1 MIRYPFSSPCG
12 NTPPDNNPQLF
23 PFLSTSP
30 TERATPPPRQQ
41 APRQQHLNMN
51 TILQGITDF
60 ATATNTATLSG
71 AIDVIAVYLPP
82 APDDPTTHAP
92 ATTYVTGRYNPAT
105 STTARHN
112 TPPLKVTVVG
122 EEHPTGNAST
132 LPVLPSVTHRD
143 MQCTPFHVRF
153 GAMSGLL
160 HPKERVVQVAC
171 NGVKSNLKMKLDE
184 HGEAFFV
191 YETNVRPQDLDDMA
205 TSPIV
210 SPLTSPVRSSPR
222 RNTDGTLA
230 KEQHD
235 VLPHLSLDVDGHGR
249 RVISPALSDDAST
262 GKGGALSPPL
272 VQFTNQQ
279 LEGNATAVKPI
290 NTIKLSAAPLPPQ
303 PRPLLPV
310 ARTSKFAWR
319 WREAEEDAALPTT
332 GKGWVGLGWVC
343 CCRCGRCFR

>member
-1 MIRYPFSSPCG
+1 
-12 NTPPDNNPQLF
+12 
-23 PFLSTSP
+23 
-30 TERATPPPRQQ
+30 
-41 APRQQHLNMN
+41 MN

-332 GKGWVGLGWVC
+332 GKGLGWVC
-343 CCRCGRCFR
+343 CCRCGRCFRCGCCCRCVCCCCQCVRCIRCVCCVRCICCGHFMWVFVVVRVVV